1 MSTTMKFQN
10 ESSPLR
16 NGDTYDV
23 IVVGARVAGAA
34 TAMLLARNGLR
45 TLLLDRSPLGK
56 DTLSTHALM
65 RGAVVQLSRWG
76 LLDDVIAAGTP
87 AVRKTS
93 FTYRDD
99 RIVLDL
105 KPAAGVDALYAPRRT
120 VLDPILV
127 GGAVG
132 AGVDV
137 HHGATVSNLIWR
149 NGAVTGI
156 KVITEDSRVVEL
168 TARLVI
174 GADGIRSTVARLV
187 DAPVTRTGRHAGAAT
202 YGYWSDFDSDG
213 FEWIF
218 RPEGCAGVIP
228 TNDGRVCVFAGAS
241 PASIGRGG
249 VRVIETTIANGAPDI
264 AERLRTAKAPK
275 GTRTWGGHVGFLRR
289 PSGPGWAL
297 VGDAGYFKDPISA
310 HGITDALRDAEL
322 LARAVADGWSD
333 ARSLATSLAEYEAT
347 RDRLSLPLFEI
358 TDRIAGQQWDDADI
372 AGILLELSASMAHEV
387 QLLAALDTEPAPAEV
402 FA

>member
-1 MSTTMKFQN
+1 
-10 ESSPLR
+10 
-16 NGDTYDV
+16 
-23 IVVGARVAGAA
+23 
-34 TAMLLARNGLR
+34 
-45 TLLLDRSPLGK
+45 
-56 DTLSTHALM
+56 
-65 RGAVVQLSRWG
+65 
-76 LLDDVIAAGTP
+76 
-87 AVRKTS
+87 
-93 FTYRDD
+93 
-99 RIVLDL
+99 
-105 KPAAGVDALYAPRRT
+105 
-120 VLDPILV
+120 
-127 GGAVG
+127 
-132 AGVDV
+132 
-137 HHGATVSNLIWR
+137 
-149 NGAVTGI
+149 
-156 KVITEDSRVVEL
+156 
-168 TARLVI
+168 
-174 GADGIRSTVARLV
+174 
-187 DAPVTRTGRHAGAAT
+187 
-202 YGYWSDFDSDG
+202 
-213 FEWIF
+213 
-218 RPEGCAGVIP
+218 
-228 TNDGRVCVFAGAS
+228 
-241 PASIGRGG
+241 
-249 VRVIETTIANGAPDI
+249 VIETTIANGAPDI